1 MSAPIY
7 QPAPDRLALDRAQLA
22 QLGLDLG
29 PVLLLPVAGASLE
42 AATIVRRLIDA
53 HRPAAIAVDLPR
65 SAEPQLLR
73 AVARL
78 PLLSVITLPRPRARP
93 HHIIIEPT
101 DPQIEAIRRAQ
112 ELQLPLHCV
121 GADPDDTAPPS
132 PGPLPDPTAA
142 DAAGALHYLRALL
155 AATGPSAQ
163 GPDPAAD
170 HLALELALLAYPAPH
185 APSPRLLALCPPRAI
200 ARLCA
205 ALRGHLSAPSP
216 PPTPLRPRPR
226 PGITLEHLSEAASRS
241 VLAELP
247 FFAAAYERSRA
258 PATSNPTPNPPNL
271 LHLFSPPIPDPPDLT
286 SSPDAH
292 APIPPQPLA
301 PVPPLTGRIAL
312 LSALCRA
319 AQHTYRRAVDQPLR
333 PGVIAQLLRYAC
345 RYALTEGRLAP
356 DLYQLLIA
364 ARGFVD
370 DTYASELWEHAT
382 TYPWQ
387 SAAPGLPVLDLALA
401 DLGARVRHLRFRPRR
416 LERRLRALAPPPRQ
430 SRPGEWAERFG
441 DGICSYPPE
450 DLVIEGT
457 SERLRGRADRQLL
470 DERQSSVPFTA
481 ALERGLDLRETLR
494 RWHEGVLYVH
504 VERPVRGRAGD
515 VVLIFEDELLDVE
528 DPKYPWHITWQG
540 ESAAEGDIAT
550 YATDPF
556 EQIIGPGIGRARYG
570 GLLLH
575 RPAGTM
581 HDIWRGPDEP
591 HLARTKAEHLLLA
604 ALRHSSE
611 RAIIYI
617 APTPPRRQLRH
628 HAQRMDKRILYTPLG
643 QLTPQLRRR
652 LRVFH
657 VLSDPAVR
665 EIAPRYIR

>member
-1 MSAPIY
+1 MGGEPR
-7 QPAPDRLALDRAQLA
+7 QR
-22 QLGLDLG
+22 G
-29 PVLLLPVAGASLE
+29 
-42 AATIVRRLIDA
+42 T
-53 HRPAAIAVDLPR
+53 HR
-65 SAEPQLLR
+65 
-73 AVARL
+73 
-78 PLLSVITLPRPRARP
+78 RP
-93 HHIIIEPT
+93 H
-101 DPQIEAIRRAQ
+101 
-112 ELQLPLHCV
+112 
-121 GADPDDTAPPS
+121 
-132 PGPLPDPTAA
+132 PGPPQPLTPHP
-142 DAAGALHYLRALL
+142 
-155 AATGPSAQ
+155 GPPQ
-163 GPDPAAD
+163 P
-170 HLALELALLAYPAPH
+170 LTPH
-185 APSPRLLALCPPRAI
+185 
-200 ARLCA
+200 
-205 ALRGHLSAPSP
+205 
-216 PPTPLRPRPR
+216 
-226 PGITLEHLSEAASRS
+226 
-241 VLAELP
+241 
-247 FFAAAYERSRA
+247 
-258 PATSNPTPNPPNL
+258 
-271 LHLFSPPIPDPPDLT
+271 
-286 SSPDAH
+286 
-292 APIPPQPLA
+292 PIPPQPLT
-301 PVPPLTGRIAL
+301 PHPGPPQPLTPHPIPPLTGRIAL

-515 VVLIFEDELLDVE
+515 VVLIFEDEPLDVE

-575 RPAGTM
+575 RPAGTI
-581 HDIWRGPDEP
+581 HDIWRDPGEP

-604 ALRHSSE
+604 ALRHSGE